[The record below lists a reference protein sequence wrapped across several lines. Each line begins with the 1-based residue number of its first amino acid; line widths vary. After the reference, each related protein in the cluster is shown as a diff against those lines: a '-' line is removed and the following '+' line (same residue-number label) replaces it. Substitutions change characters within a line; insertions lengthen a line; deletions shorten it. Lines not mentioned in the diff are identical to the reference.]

1 MDEDETSVIDG
12 APSFGILLTNARSAL
27 ERGVEIYDEGPKPI
41 IQIPLW
47 TYLRFM

>member
-12 APSFGILLTNARSAL
+12 APSFGILLTNARSAP